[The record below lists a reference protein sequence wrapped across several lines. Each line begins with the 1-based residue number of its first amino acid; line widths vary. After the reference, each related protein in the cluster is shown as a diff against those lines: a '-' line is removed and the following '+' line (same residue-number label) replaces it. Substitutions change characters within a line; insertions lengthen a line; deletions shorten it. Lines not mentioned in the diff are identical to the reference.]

1 MTSLSDRDL
10 DALRRAMAWGYGFQ
24 KREPQLKL
32 FPDVMPEEGTPKWLA
47 LARHL
52 ASLAQSHHLGLKPW
66 QTAPI
71 DITDGAAA
79 NADEI
84 ALCQRMRDLNI
95 SIFEPDVPAAIDNA
109 RFNFPEVGSR
119 IAPRRA
125 GATRKVAKGK

>member
-1 MTSLSDRDL
+1 
-10 DALRRAMAWGYGFQ
+10 
-24 KREPQLKL
+24 
-32 FPDVMPEEGTPKWLA
+32 MPEEGTPKWLA

-95 SIFEPDVPAAIDNA
+95 SIFEPDVPNAIANA
-109 RFNFPEVGSR
+109 TQ
-119 IAPRRA
+119 RRDA
-125 GATRKVAKGK
+125 MRMRRDARSYKRKENR